1 MKQSVDQMIQWFI
14 TLDYASK
21 HKKIVDM
28 LDKLQNIWGV
38 IEEFRSLVQMSDTVP
53 ESTLNMI
60 YTTIIKTANQI
71 QKDSYDIQIQK
82 IGNIK
87 TTINNIQSQE
97 REEKE
102 NTEEILNQL

>member
-1 MKQSVDQMIQWFI
+1 MRQSVDQMIQWFI

-21 HKKIVDM
+21 YKKIVDI

-71 QKDSYDIQIQK
+71 QKDTYDTQIQK
-82 IGNIK
+82 ISNIK
-87 TTINNIQSQE
+87 AKINNIQSQE
-97 REEKE
+97 REERK

>member
-1 MKQSVDQMIQWFI
+1 
-14 TLDYASK
+14 
-21 HKKIVDM
+21 
-28 LDKLQNIWGV
+28 
-38 IEEFRSLVQMSDTVP
+38 MSDTVP